1 MIFKVI
7 IVILLIWLCLLVR
20 RTNDNLFF
28 IYELLKDMK
37 QTEESI
43 FNHVKYIED
52 ILYEH
57 EY

>member
-20 RTNDNLFF
+20 RTNDSLFF

-37 QTEESI
+37 RTEESI

-52 ILYEH
+52 DLDNTNT
-57 EY
+57 